1 MTDFETAITM
11 LNCSG
16 LKIGTWEWEAEGTSG
31 EPAYPICYYSD
42 LAGSLIVRW
51 IVNE

>member
-1 MTDFETAITM
+1 MAGLETAITM

-16 LKIGTWEWEAEGTSG
+16 LTIGLWEWEPEGTSE
-31 EPAYPICYYSD
+31 EPPYPICYYSD

-51 IVNE
+51 MANK